1 MRKLIIIFTVLAL
14 LFIFS
19 ACTTMDSVLKG
30 VEVVGNITDTTP
42 GKVTPVTGVDYK
54 KGEVLCSYYEGR
66 SLVDN
71 TYYTAKVLTPA
82 SDATKNQAE
91 VIFVGSGKK
100 AWSQFVIPSHKANDK
115 ELQLGMLVLFH
126 VWANRD
132 NIDDDAYRKQYWSFG
147 RISSIDELFKGK
159 VEVNGK
165 SMFVKWL
172 RISDQPV
179 E

>member
-1 MRKLIIIFTVLAL
+1 MRKIFFMLPILAL

-19 ACTTMDSVLKG
+19 GCETVLKG
-30 VEVVGNITDTTP
+30 AEVVSDIKD
-42 GKVTPVTGVDYK
+42 KAPVKGSTAGGIDFK
-54 KGEVLCSYYEGR
+54 KGEVLCSYKDGK

-71 TYYTAKVLTPA
+71 TYYTAKILTSA
-82 SDATKNQAE
+82 SVATKNQAE
-91 VIFVGSGKK
+91 VLFVRTGKK
-100 AWSQFVIPSHKANDK
+100 AWSEFVVPSHKADKNDMK
-115 ELQLGMLVLFH
+115 LSRLVLFH
-126 VWANRD
+126 VSAHLD
-132 NIDDDAYRKQYWSFG
+132 NITADHYRKEYWQFG
-147 RISSIDELFKGK
+147 RISSTDELFKGK

>member
-1 MRKLIIIFTVLAL
+1 MRKVIIIFTVLTI

-19 ACTTMDSVLKG
+19 GCATMDSVLKG
-30 VEVVGNITDTTP
+30 AEVVGNITDTAP
-42 GKVTPVTGVDYK
+42 GKATPVTGVDYK

-66 SLVDN
+66 SLADN

-126 VWANRD
+126 VWANGD
-132 NIDDDAYRKQYWSFG
+132 NIDADAYRKQYWSFG
-147 RISSIDELFKGK
+147 RISSTDELFKGK

-172 RISDQPV
+172 RVSDQPV

>member
-1 MRKLIIIFTVLAL
+1 MKKEIVVLTILAL

-19 ACTTMDSVLKG
+19 TCSTMDSVLKG
-30 VEVVGNITDTTP
+30 AETIGNIANTAQD
-42 GKVTPVTGVDYK
+42 KAAPVTGVNYK

-71 TYYTAKVLTPA
+71 TYYTAKILTPS

-91 VIFVGSGKK
+91 VIFVGSGNK
-100 AWSQFVIPSHKANDK
+100 AWSQFVIPSHKADGK
-115 ELQLGMLVLFH
+115 ELKLGMLVLFH

-132 NIDDDAYRKQYWSFG
+132 DINADNYRKEYWQFG
-147 RISSIDELFKGK
+147 RISSTDELFKGK